1 MQGLLTNAGGRV
13 VQPRAATRFR
23 EALRLAPVG
32 PNDQRTR
39 SQGEG
44 GWNAPDELIVAGFN
58 VFSLPSSR
66 SIARALSD
74 EDNLCIKQFE
84 HPVWVFSLS
93 EYISDT
99 F

>member
-23 EALRLAPVG
+23 EALRLTPVG

-58 VFSLPSSR
+58 VFSLPSLDRSR
-66 SIARALSD
+66 AFFLVRLSD
-74 EDNLCIKQFE
+74 RISA
-84 HPVWVFSLS
+84 VFLNTPCG
-93 EYISDT
+93 YLV
-99 F
+99 